1 MALPRTRGLIS
12 EAQYGTF
19 VHIEGHQPS
28 AGPLVQST
36 KIFLEVGLIGSI
48 LDDFPDLY
56 VIRKH
61 GTITVQPIYTI
72 IDEREEEIRSEY
84 RALWNSTLYEYGLDC
99 DSAMF
104 ADDIQIWKVIQD
116 AADETNFQEN
126 LCRLDEWTRRWLMS
140 FNVNKGRFREPLG
153 SIMGRRAVVRR
164 SVSTTDLSSKATTDV
179 AARPSRQV
187 AASVSPKKQLRP
199 DLPTERPHNAG
210 NVKHRRAAV
219 RRSVSTSDLPSEAA
233 ADAAARPSRQMAAS
247 VSPKKQLRADQPA
260 SKPHNTGAVKYLQT
274 QLTGFTVH
282 RTARQVAKDLQK
294 QREADVVLS
303 ILNSE
308 ESGMKVIFTDVKGR
322 GVISTRTFFAGEFIV
337 EYAGEL
343 ISDSEARLREAEYK
357 KNPNL
362 GSFMFYFTHAG
373 RSNLA

>member
-1 MALPRTRGLIS
+1 MQQRPPVWLIQGTGKPDSQRPPGWRQSIVSSNLHGVDDTPQIPELANTGSDRAGVATR
-12 EAQYGTF
+12 
-19 VHIEGHQPS
+19 
-28 AGPLVQST
+28 
-36 KIFLEVGLIGSI
+36 
-48 LDDFPDLY
+48 
-56 VIRKH
+56 
-61 GTITVQPIYTI
+61 
-72 IDEREEEIRSEY
+72 
-84 RALWNSTLYEYGLDC
+84 
-99 DSAMF
+99 
-104 ADDIQIWKVIQD
+104 
-116 AADETNFQEN
+116 
-126 LCRLDEWTRRWLMS
+126 
-140 FNVNKGRFREPLG
+140 
-153 SIMGRRAVVRR
+153 GRRAIVRR

-210 NVKHRRAAV
+210 NAVKHRRAAV

-247 VSPKKQLRADQPA
+247 VSPKKQLRADQPV
-260 SKPHNTGAVKYLQT
+260 SRPHNTGAVKYLQT

-308 ESGMKVIFTDVKGR
+308 ESGMKVIITDAKGR

-373 RSNLA
+373 RRYCVDATEESPRLGRLINHSRLHPNCYVKVVPIDQQPRLALFAKTDIPPGEELLYDYGDRDKESLLSHPWLKY